1 MKILHLVQGYYPAI
15 GGTEF
20 LIKNISEKLASLFGD
35 DVTVFT
41 TNAYNCEGFVIPS
54 SKLMHPGEEGIN
66 GVRVKRFPVFN
77 RLGRLL
83 YYLQVVPYKAK
94 LPFNDRLRNLYS
106 GPIIFGMIPELIG
119 FDCDVVAASSFP
131 LLHMYYASLAKRF
144 TKKPLVLI
152 GGLHTQDD
160 WGFNRSTI
168 FKTIRRADAYI
179 AYTTH
184 ERDFL
189 VSKGIKEDK
198 IRVIGCGVE
207 TQGFANADG
216 QVFRRDLGLDDHPI
230 VAFVGQQGGDKGID
244 TLIRS
249 MPLVWKKIPEAR
261 LVIAGAP
268 TSFTPRMYDIIQ
280 TLDRR
285 DQRKIAVLNNFSENK
300 KKDILAACD
309 VFASPS
315 AYESF
320 GITFLEAWMS
330 GKPVISTR
338 QGAIPTVVSEG
349 RDGLLVNYGN
359 HAELASVILELLN
372 DADLRDKLARHGR
385 QKVLSRYTWDI
396 VARRFREVYQKVVQ
410 A

>member
-1 MKILHLVQGYYPAI
+1 MKILHLVQGYHPAI

-20 LIKNISEKLASLFGD
+20 LIKNISEKLVSSFGD
-35 DVTVFT
+35 EVTVFT
-41 TNAYNCEGFVIPS
+41 TNAYNCEGFVVPS
-54 SKLMHPGEEGIN
+54 SKLMRPGEEEIN
-66 GVRVKRFPVFN
+66 GVKVKRFPVFN

-83 YYLQVVPYKAK
+83 YYLQAVPYKAR

-106 GPIIFGMIPELIG
+106 GPIVFRMIPEIIR

-131 LLHMYYASLAKRF
+131 LLHMYYASFTKRF
-144 TKKPLVLI
+144 TNRPLVLI
-152 GGLHTQDD
+152 GGLHTEDD

-168 FKTIRRADAYI
+168 FKTIRRADAYV
-179 AYTTH
+179 AYSTH

-189 VSKGIKEDK
+189 VKKGLREDK
-198 IRVIGCGVE
+198 IHVVGCGVE
-207 TQGFANADG
+207 IGAFNNADG
-216 QVFRRDLGLDDHPI
+216 ASFRRDFNLDSNPV
-230 VAFVGQQGGDKGID
+230 VAFIGQQGGDKGID

-249 MPLVWKKIPEAR
+249 MPLVWKKIPETR

-268 TSFTPRMYDIIQ
+268 TNFTPHMHNIIQ

-285 DQRKIAVLNNFSENK
+285 DHRKIVILNNFSENK

-309 VFASPS
+309 VFVSPS

-320 GITFLEAWMS
+320 GITFLEAWIS

-338 QGAIPTVVSEG
+338 QGAIPTVVDE
-349 RDGLLVNYGN
+349 RQNGLLINYGN

-372 DADLRDKLARHGR
+372 DANLRDKLARHGR
-385 QKVLSRYTWDI
+385 EKVLSRYTWDI
-396 VARRFREVYQKVVQ
+396 VARRFREVYQKVI
-410 A
+410 

>member
-1 MKILHLVQGYYPAI
+1 MKVLHLVQGYYPAI

-20 LIKNISEKLASLFGD
+20 LIKNVSEKLVSLFGD

-54 SKLMHPGEEGIN
+54 SKLMPPGEEEIN
-66 GVRVKRFPVFN
+66 GVKIKRFSVFN

-83 YYLQVVPYKAK
+83 YYLQAVPYKAK

-106 GPIIFGMIPELIG
+106 GPIIFRMIPEIIR

-131 LLHMYYASLAKRF
+131 LLHMYYASFARRF
-144 TKKPLVLI
+144 SKKPLVFI
-152 GGLHTQDD
+152 GGLHTEDD

-168 FKTIRRADAYI
+168 FKTIRQADAYI
-179 AYTTH
+179 AYTAY

-189 VSKGIKEDK
+189 ARKGIQEDK
-198 IRVIGCGVE
+198 ICVIGCGVQVSAFE
-207 TQGFANADG
+207 RADG
-216 QVFRRDLGLDDHPI
+216 ASFRRDFNLDSVPV

-268 TSFTPRMYDIIQ
+268 TSFSAHMHNIIQ
-280 TLDRR
+280 TLDQRER
-285 DQRKIAVLNNFSENK
+285 RKIIILNNFSENK

-320 GITFLEAWMS
+320 GITFLEAWIS

-349 RDGLLVNYGN
+349 EDGLLINYGN
-359 HAELASVILELLN
+359 HAELASVILELLS
-372 DADLRDKLARHGR
+372 DANLRDRLARHGR
-385 QKVLSRYTWDI
+385 DKVLSRYTWDI
-396 VARRFREVYQKVVQ
+396 VAGRFRQVYQEVAQ
-410 A
+410 T